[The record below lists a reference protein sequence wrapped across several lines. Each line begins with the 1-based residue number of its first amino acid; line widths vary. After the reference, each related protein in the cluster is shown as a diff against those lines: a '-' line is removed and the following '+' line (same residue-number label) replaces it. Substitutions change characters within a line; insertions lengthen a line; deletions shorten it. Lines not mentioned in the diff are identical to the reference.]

1 MGSFIDLSG
10 QRFGRLLVLRRGESG
25 RNTYG
30 RPITKW
36 ECRCD
41 CGNVSSV
48 VSSKLSSGHTTSCG
62 CFHREQFGDSRRTHG
77 KRNTSAY
84 RSWSHMKDRCLNPSN
99 PKFHLWGGR
108 GITVCDEWR
117 ESFEAFH
124 GHIGDCPP
132 GMTIDRIDNTRGY
145 EPGNVRWA
153 TPSQQANNTR
163 LTKRIAFRG
172 EDKTMTELAR
182 VFGCSRDAI
191 KLRLRRGQ
199 SIEQIAQAFEA

>member
-10 QRFGRLLVLRRGESG
+10 RRFGRLLVQRRGESG

-36 ECRCD
+36 VCKCD
-41 CGNVSSV
+41 CGKESLVITN
-48 VSSKLSSGHTTSCG
+48 KLLSGRTTSCG
-62 CFHREQFGDSRRTHG
+62 CFHKERLSVQATTHG
-77 KRNTSAY
+77 KRRTRAY
-84 RSWSHMKDRCLNPSN
+84 SSWTHMKDRCLNPAN

-117 ESFEAFH
+117 DSFEAFH
-124 GHIGDCPP
+124 GHLGDCPP
-132 GMTIDRIDNTRGY
+132 GMTLDRIDNSRGY

-153 TPSQQANNTR
+153 TPAQQSNNTR
-163 LTKRIAFRG
+163 QVKKIAYRG
-172 EDKTMTELAR
+172 EEKTMTEWAH

-199 SIEQIAQAFEA
+199 SIEHIAAAFDF